1 MTLRKPKSSQ
11 SPRNARHKSEYI
23 QTLNKVLDVAKL
35 ALAAFLLLYAYFEA
49 RNKKPVE
56 VAPVV
61 IEQVPPQVTP
71 PVVPEKPAQA
81 VRKKGKRPPRKTNK
95 NQGSFADKPFL
106 QR

>member
-49 RNKKPVE
+49 RNKQEKPVE
-56 VAPVV
+56 VAPQV
-61 IEQVPPQVTP
+61 IEQPLPQVAP
-71 PVVPEKPAQA
+71 PVVPEKPEQA
-81 VRKKGKRPPRKTNK
+81 KKKARPSRRKPNRQGNDARTPYPR
-95 NQGSFADKPFL
+95 
-106 QR
+106 

>member
-49 RNKKPVE
+49 RNKQEKPVE
-56 VAPVV
+56 VAPAVIEQSPPVV
-61 IEQVPPQVTP
+61 IEPPQV
-71 PVVPEKPAQA
+71 EKPTQA
-81 VRKKGKRPPRKTNK
+81 KRKQKKPTRKVNKQGNDARMPDPR
-95 NQGSFADKPFL
+95 
-106 QR
+106 